1 MINKTASSNLRKL
14 FRDGSI
20 CEAEAERQLA
30 HMQNVQRMR
39 TSDQLL
45 NNEGLRDLVRQCL

>member
-30 HMQNVQRMR
+30 HMQNVQGMR